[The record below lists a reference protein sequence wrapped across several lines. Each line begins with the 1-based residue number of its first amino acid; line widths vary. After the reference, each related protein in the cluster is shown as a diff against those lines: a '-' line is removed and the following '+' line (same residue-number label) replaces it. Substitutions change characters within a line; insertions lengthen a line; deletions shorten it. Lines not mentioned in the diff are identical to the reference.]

1 MAYCSRSS
9 SALSGAALSVV
20 SAALFGVDS
29 KHEHERAQGVLRAR
43 NVDGIGI
50 GPVEKLLCYD
60 GDRFA
65 RWRHDRK

>member
-9 SALSGAALSVV
+9 SALSGAALSVI
-20 SAALFGVDS
+20 AAAFFGVDS
-29 KHEHERAQGVLRAR
+29 KHEHERAQGVLGAH

-65 RWRHDRK
+65 VGDTTE